1 VIKQE
6 FVAVLNLSLTLDVLE
21 EVRPQLVITDVFINL
36 QLLFVDIIATRYW
49 ARTDL
54 VNLLTVLFIMTK
66 LDFQNKKLTSLGLE
80 TA

>member
-36 QLLFVDIIATRYW
+36 QLLFVDIIATRY
-49 ARTDL
+49 
-54 VNLLTVLFIMTK
+54 
-66 LDFQNKKLTSLGLE
+66 
-80 TA
+80 